1 MHINEL
7 RNLIVLA
14 RRGIAVDTNINARE
28 AQAAWTSIAAAET
41 FVSSVLESEK
51 AKQEALVTED
61 NEEGTES
68 TFTVVDIDENGD
80 ATEPPEEKEACSD
93 DEDSSCN
100 VEESCDNPA

>member
-14 RRGIAVDTNINARE
+14 RRDIAVDTNINARE

-41 FVSSVLESEK
+41 FVNSVLESEK
-51 AKQEALVTED
+51 AKQEAMVTED

-68 TFTVVDIDENGD
+68 TFTVVDIDENGE
-80 ATEPPEEKEACSD
+80 AKEKEPEECSE
-93 DEDSSCN
+93 EDSSCS
-100 VEESCDNPA
+100 VEECSDNPA

>member
-14 RRGIAVDTNINARE
+14 RRGVAVDTNINARE
-28 AQAAWTSIAAAET
+28 AQAAWASIAAAEA
-41 FVSSVLESEK
+41 FVNNVLESEK
-51 AKQEALVTED
+51 AKQEAMVTED

-80 ATEPPEEKEACSD
+80 ASQV
-93 DEDSSCN
+93 EDSSCN
-100 VEESCDNPA
+100 AEESCDNPA